1 MATRKALIAEAK
13 KKGIKGYSTMKK
25 AELEKVLGKEKKESN
40 KRSNTKRVLTA
51 KQKAALAKGRANRKK
66 KATEAKNKQSNTKPP
81 EGSLAEFR
89 ERRGLKG
96 LDKLITEK
104 PKSPKRGLAGFK
116 LSADLLELE
125 RIGKE
130 KGPDYSFDK
139 MLQLI

>member
-13 KKGIKGYSTMKK
+13 KKGIKGYSIMKK
-25 AELEKVLGKEKKESN
+25 AELEKVLGKEKKES
-40 KRSNTKRVLTA
+40 KPKRVLTA

-66 KATEAKNKQSNTKPP
+66 KATEAKKPKPP